1 MSLFK
6 DRKIATVAT
15 VLLLFSV
22 PFLILARNADWIIL
36 RKYAMSRTDYDFI
49 QYLIKS
55 VPWYNYRE
63 ITIDYPDIRTENR
76 EDPRY
81 HNFKTVTNE
90 DKIVIFQKI
99 K

>member
-1 MSLFK
+1 
-6 DRKIATVAT
+6 
-15 VLLLFSV
+15 
-22 PFLILARNADWIIL
+22 
-36 RKYAMSRTDYDFI
+36 MSRTDYDFI
-49 QYLIKS
+49 QYLIKN